1 MTSVPTR
8 VILGITG
15 ASGVLYGLRSL
26 EKLVHLADEVQ
37 VIASANVQDII
48 RTELDSIHAP
58 TLEAFVENLGTFT
71 ADVHFC
77 NPKSFFEPPA
87 SGSYRH
93 SGMLIAPCSMG
104 TLGRIASG
112 TSDDLMCRAAD
123 VCLKE
128 RRKLVLLARETPLS
142 LLHLR
147 NMTSVTEAGAIVL
160 PASPSF
166 YHKPA
171 TLMDAIDT
179 VVDRALAQLGFQTP
193 AKEWMK

>member
-1 MTSVPTR
+1 MATPTR

-26 EKLVHLADEVQ
+26 EKLVHLADEIQ

-48 RTELDSIHAP
+48 RTELDDHAP
-58 TLEAFVENLGTFT
+58 TIEAFLEQLGSFK
-71 ADVHFC
+71 ADVHVC
-77 NPKSFFEPPA
+77 NPKSYFEPPA

-93 SGMLIAPCSMG
+93 CGMLIAPCSMG
-104 TLGRIASG
+104 TLGRIAAG

-142 LLHLR
+142 LIHLR
-147 NMTSVTEAGAIVL
+147 NMTALTEAGAIVL
-160 PASPSF
+160 PACPSF
-166 YHKPA
+166 YHKPS
-171 TLMDAIDT
+171 TLVDAIDT
-179 VVDRALAQLGFQTP
+179 VVDRALAQLGLQT
-193 AKEWMK
+193 ASKEWMK

>member
-1 MTSVPTR
+1 MMGSPTR

-48 RTELDSIHAP
+48 RTELDDHAR
-58 TLEAFVENLGTFT
+58 TIEAFLEQLGSFK
-71 ADVHFC
+71 ADVHVC
-77 NPKSFFEPPA
+77 NPKSYFEPPA

-93 SGMLIAPCSMG
+93 CGMLIAPCSMG
-104 TLGRIASG
+104 TLGRIAAG

-142 LLHLR
+142 LIHLR
-147 NMTSVTEAGAIVL
+147 NMTAVTEAGAIVL
-160 PASPSF
+160 PACPSF
-166 YHKPA
+166 YHKPS
-171 TLMDAIDT
+171 TLVDAIDT
-179 VVDRALAQLGFQTP
+179 VVDRALAQLGLPT
-193 AKEWMK
+193 ASKEWMK

>member
-1 MTSVPTR
+1 MSTPTR

-26 EKLVHLADEVQ
+26 EKLVHLADEIQ

-48 RTELDSIHAP
+48 RTELDDHAP
-58 TLEAFVENLGTFT
+58 TIEAFLEQLGTFK
-71 ADVHFC
+71 ADVHVC
-77 NPKSFFEPPA
+77 NPKSYFEPPA

-93 SGMLIAPCSMG
+93 CGMLIAPCSMG
-104 TLGRIASG
+104 TLGRIAAG

-142 LLHLR
+142 LIHLR
-147 NMTSVTEAGAIVL
+147 NMTAVTEAGAIVL
-160 PASPSF
+160 PACPSF
-166 YHKPA
+166 YHKPS
-171 TLMDAIDT
+171 TLVDAIDT
-179 VVDRALAQLGFQTP
+179 VVDRALAQLGLPT
-193 AKEWMK
+193 ASKEWMK

>member
-1 MTSVPTR
+1 MDTPTR

-48 RTELDSIHAP
+48 RTELDNHAP
-58 TLEAFVENLGTFT
+58 TIEAFLEQLGGFK
-71 ADVHFC
+71 ADVHVC
-77 NPKSFFEPPA
+77 NPKSYFEPPA
-87 SGSYRH
+87 SGSYKH
-93 SGMLIAPCSMG
+93 CGMLVAPCSMG
-104 TLGRIASG
+104 TLGRIAAG
-112 TSDDLMCRAAD
+112 ISDDLMCRAAD

-142 LLHLR
+142 LIHLR
-147 NMTSVTEAGAIVL
+147 NMTAVTEAGAVVL
-160 PASPSF
+160 PACPSF
-166 YHKPA
+166 YHQPKTIMEA
-171 TLMDAIDT
+171 VDT
-179 VVDRALAQLGFQTP
+179 VVDRAIAQLGFQTT

>member
-1 MTSVPTR
+1 MMSTPTR

-26 EKLVHLADEVQ
+26 EKLVHLADEIQ

-48 RTELDSIHAP
+48 RTELDDHAP
-58 TLEAFVENLGTFT
+58 TIEAFLEQLGTFK
-71 ADVHFC
+71 ADVHVC
-77 NPKSFFEPPA
+77 NPKSYFEPPA

-93 SGMLIAPCSMG
+93 CGMLIAPCSMG
-104 TLGRIASG
+104 TLGRIAAG

-142 LLHLR
+142 LIHLR
-147 NMTSVTEAGAIVL
+147 NMTAVTEAGAIVL
-160 PASPSF
+160 PACPSF
-166 YHKPA
+166 YHKPS
-171 TLMDAIDT
+171 TLVDAIDT
-179 VVDRALAQLGFQTP
+179 VVDRALAQLGLPT
-193 AKEWMK
+193 ASKEWMK

>member
-1 MTSVPTR
+1 MDTPTR
-8 VILGITG
+8 VIIGITG

-37 VIASANVQDII
+37 IIASANVQDII
-48 RTELDSIHAP
+48 RTELDNHAP
-58 TLEAFVENLGTFT
+58 TIEAFLEQLGSFK
-71 ADVHFC
+71 AAVHVC
-77 NPKSFFEPPA
+77 NPKSYFEPPA

-93 SGMLIAPCSMG
+93 CGMLIAPCSMG
-104 TLGRIASG
+104 TLGRIAAG

-128 RRKLVLLARETPLS
+128 RRKLVLVARETPLS

-147 NMTSVTEAGAIVL
+147 NMTAVTEAGAVVL
-160 PASPSF
+160 PACPSF
-166 YHKPA
+166 YHQPKSIMEA
-171 TLMDAIDT
+171 VDT
-179 VVDRALAQLGFQTP
+179 VVDRAIAQLGFQTS

>member
-1 MTSVPTR
+1 MDTPTR

-37 VIASANVQDII
+37 IIASSNVQDII
-48 RTELDSIHAP
+48 RTELDNHAP
-58 TLEAFVENLGTFT
+58 TIEAFLEQLGSFK
-71 ADVHFC
+71 ADVHVC
-77 NPKSFFEPPA
+77 NPKSYFEPPA

-93 SGMLIAPCSMG
+93 CGMLIAPCSMG
-104 TLGRIASG
+104 TLGRIAAG

-123 VCLKE
+123 VGLKE
-128 RRKLVLLARETPLS
+128 RRKLVLVARETPLS

-147 NMTSVTEAGAIVL
+147 NMTAVTEAGAVVL
-160 PASPSF
+160 PACPSF
-166 YHKPA
+166 YHQPKSIMEA
-171 TLMDAIDT
+171 VDT
-179 VVDRALAQLGFQTP
+179 VVDRAIAQLGFQTS

>member
-1 MTSVPTR
+1 MDTPTR

-48 RTELDSIHAP
+48 RTELDNHAP
-58 TLEAFVENLGTFT
+58 TIEAFLDQLGSFK
-71 ADVHFC
+71 AAVHVC
-77 NPKSFFEPPA
+77 NPKSYFEPPA
-87 SGSYRH
+87 SGSYKH
-93 SGMLIAPCSMG
+93 CGMLIAPCSMG
-104 TLGRIASG
+104 TLGRIAAG
-112 TSDDLMCRAAD
+112 VSDDLMCRAAD

-142 LLHLR
+142 LIHLR
-147 NMTSVTEAGAIVL
+147 NMTAVTEAGAVVL
-160 PASPSF
+160 PACPSF
-166 YHKPA
+166 YHQPKTIIEA
-171 TLMDAIDT
+171 VDT
-179 VVDRALAQLGFQTP
+179 VVDRAIAQLGFMTT

>member
-1 MTSVPTR
+1 MDTSTR

-48 RTELDSIHAP
+48 RTELDNHAP
-58 TLEAFVENLGTFT
+58 TIEAFLEQLGSFK
-71 ADVHFC
+71 AAVHVC
-77 NPKSFFEPPA
+77 NPKSYFEPPA
-87 SGSYRH
+87 SGSYKH
-93 SGMLIAPCSMG
+93 CGMLIAPCSMG
-104 TLGRIASG
+104 TLGRIAAG
-112 TSDDLMCRAAD
+112 ISDDLMCRAAD

-142 LLHLR
+142 LIHLR
-147 NMTSVTEAGAIVL
+147 NMTAVTEAGAVVL
-160 PASPSF
+160 PACPSF
-166 YHKPA
+166 YHQPK
-171 TLMDAIDT
+171 TLIEAVDT
-179 VVDRALAQLGFQTP
+179 VVDRAIAQLGFQTT

>member
-1 MTSVPTR
+1 MDTPTR

-48 RTELDSIHAP
+48 RTELDNHAP
-58 TLEAFVENLGTFT
+58 TIEAFLEQLGSFK
-71 ADVHFC
+71 AAVHVC
-77 NPKSFFEPPA
+77 NPKSYFEPPA
-87 SGSYRH
+87 SGSYKH
-93 SGMLIAPCSMG
+93 CGMLIAPCSMG
-104 TLGRIASG
+104 TLGRIAAG
-112 TSDDLMCRAAD
+112 ISDDLMCRAAD

-142 LLHLR
+142 LIHLR
-147 NMTSVTEAGAIVL
+147 NMTAVTEAGAVVL
-160 PASPSF
+160 PACPSF
-166 YHKPA
+166 YHQPK
-171 TLMDAIDT
+171 TLIEAVDT
-179 VVDRALAQLGFQTP
+179 VVDRAIAQLGFQTT

>member
-1 MTSVPTR
+1 MMATPTR

-26 EKLVHLADEVQ
+26 EKLVHLADEIQ

-48 RTELDSIHAP
+48 RTELDDHAP
-58 TLEAFVENLGTFT
+58 TIEAFLEQLGTFK
-71 ADVHFC
+71 ADVHVC
-77 NPKSFFEPPA
+77 NPKSYFEPPA

-93 SGMLIAPCSMG
+93 CGMLIAPCSMG
-104 TLGRIASG
+104 TLGRIAAG

-142 LLHLR
+142 LIHLR
-147 NMTSVTEAGAIVL
+147 NMTAVTEAGAIVL
-160 PASPSF
+160 PACPSF
-166 YHKPA
+166 YHKPS
-171 TLMDAIDT
+171 TLVDAIDT
-179 VVDRALAQLGFQTP
+179 VVDRALAQLGLRT
-193 AKEWMK
+193 ASKEWMK

>member
-1 MTSVPTR
+1 MDTPTR

-37 VIASANVQDII
+37 IIASANVQDII
-48 RTELDSIHAP
+48 RTELDNHAP
-58 TLEAFVENLGTFT
+58 TIEAFLEQLGSFK
-71 ADVHFC
+71 AAVHVC
-77 NPKSFFEPPA
+77 NPKSYFEPPA

-93 SGMLIAPCSMG
+93 CGMLIAPCSMG
-104 TLGRIASG
+104 TLGRIAAG

-128 RRKLVLLARETPLS
+128 RRKLVLVARETPLS

-147 NMTSVTEAGAIVL
+147 NMTAVTEAGAVVL
-160 PASPSF
+160 PACPSF
-166 YHKPA
+166 YHQPKSIMEA
-171 TLMDAIDT
+171 VDT
-179 VVDRALAQLGFQTP
+179 VVDRAIAQLGFQTS

>member
-1 MTSVPTR
+1 MMATPTR

-26 EKLVHLADEVQ
+26 EKLVHLADEIQ

-48 RTELDSIHAP
+48 RTELDDHAP
-58 TLEAFVENLGTFT
+58 TIEAFLEQLGSFK
-71 ADVHFC
+71 ADVHVC
-77 NPKSFFEPPA
+77 NPKSYFEPPA

-93 SGMLIAPCSMG
+93 CGMLIAPCSMG
-104 TLGRIASG
+104 TLGRIAAG

-142 LLHLR
+142 LIHLR
-147 NMTSVTEAGAIVL
+147 NMTAVTEAGAIVL
-160 PASPSF
+160 PACPSF
-166 YHKPA
+166 YHKPS
-171 TLMDAIDT
+171 TLVDAIDT
-179 VVDRALAQLGFQTP
+179 VVDRALAQLGLQT
-193 AKEWMK
+193 ASKEWMK

>member
-1 MTSVPTR
+1 MMGSPTR

-26 EKLVHLADEVQ
+26 EKLVHLADEIQ

-48 RTELDSIHAP
+48 RTELDDHAP
-58 TLEAFVENLGTFT
+58 TIEAFLEQLGSFK
-71 ADVHFC
+71 ADVHVC
-77 NPKSFFEPPA
+77 NPKSYFEPPA

-93 SGMLIAPCSMG
+93 CGMLIAPCSMG
-104 TLGRIASG
+104 TLGRIAAG

-142 LLHLR
+142 LIHLR
-147 NMTSVTEAGAIVL
+147 NMTAVTEAGAIVL
-160 PASPSF
+160 PACPSF
-166 YHKPA
+166 YHKPS
-171 TLMDAIDT
+171 TLVDAIDT
-179 VVDRALAQLGFQTP
+179 VVDRALAQLGLPT
-193 AKEWMK
+193 ALKEWMK

>member
-1 MTSVPTR
+1 MGSPTR

-48 RTELDSIHAP
+48 RTELDDHAP
-58 TLEAFVENLGTFT
+58 TIEAFLEQLGSFK
-71 ADVHFC
+71 ADVHVC
-77 NPKSFFEPPA
+77 NPKSYFEPPA

-93 SGMLIAPCSMG
+93 CGMLIAPCSMG
-104 TLGRIASG
+104 TLGRIAAG

-142 LLHLR
+142 LIHLR
-147 NMTSVTEAGAIVL
+147 NMTAVTEAGAIVL
-160 PASPSF
+160 PACPSF
-166 YHKPA
+166 YHKPS
-171 TLMDAIDT
+171 TLVDAIDT
-179 VVDRALAQLGFQTP
+179 VVDRALAQLGLPT
-193 AKEWMK
+193 ASKEWMK

>member
-1 MTSVPTR
+1 MIGSPTR

-26 EKLVHLADEVQ
+26 EKLVHLADEIQ

-48 RTELDSIHAP
+48 RTELDDHAP
-58 TLEAFVENLGTFT
+58 TIEAFLEQLGSFK
-71 ADVHFC
+71 ADVHVC
-77 NPKSFFEPPA
+77 NPKSYFEPPA

-93 SGMLIAPCSMG
+93 CGMLIAPCSMG
-104 TLGRIASG
+104 TLGRIAAG

-142 LLHLR
+142 LIHLR
-147 NMTSVTEAGAIVL
+147 NMTAVTEAGAIVL
-160 PASPSF
+160 PACPSF
-166 YHKPA
+166 YHKPS
-171 TLMDAIDT
+171 TLVDAIDT
-179 VVDRALAQLGFQTP
+179 VVDRALAQLGLPT
-193 AKEWMK
+193 ASKEWMK

>member
-1 MTSVPTR
+1 MDSPTR

-48 RTELDSIHAP
+48 RTELDNHAP
-58 TLEAFVENLGTFT
+58 TIEAFLEQLGGFK
-71 ADVHFC
+71 ADVHVC
-77 NPKSFFEPPA
+77 NPKSYFEPPA

-93 SGMLIAPCSMG
+93 CGMLVAPCSMG
-104 TLGRIASG
+104 TLGRIAAG
-112 TSDDLMCRAAD
+112 ISDDLMCRAAD

-142 LLHLR
+142 LIHLR
-147 NMTSVTEAGAIVL
+147 NMTAVTEAGAVVL
-160 PASPSF
+160 PACPSF
-166 YHKPA
+166 YHQPKTIMEA
-171 TLMDAIDT
+171 VDT
-179 VVDRALAQLGFQTP
+179 VVDRAIAQLGFQTT

>member
-1 MTSVPTR
+1 MATPTR

-26 EKLVHLADEVQ
+26 EKLVHLADEIQ

-48 RTELDSIHAP
+48 RTELDDHAP
-58 TLEAFVENLGTFT
+58 TIEAFLEQLGSFK
-71 ADVHFC
+71 ADVHVC
-77 NPKSFFEPPA
+77 NPKSYFEPPA

-93 SGMLIAPCSMG
+93 CGMLIAPCSMG
-104 TLGRIASG
+104 TLGRIAAG

-128 RRKLVLLARETPLS
+128 RSKLVLVARETPLS
-142 LLHLR
+142 LIHLR
-147 NMTSVTEAGAIVL
+147 NMTAVTEAGAIVL
-160 PASPSF
+160 PACPSF
-166 YHKPA
+166 YHKPS
-171 TLMDAIDT
+171 TLVDAIDT
-179 VVDRALAQLGFQTP
+179 VVDRALAQLGLQTD

>member
-1 MTSVPTR
+1 MMGSPTR

-26 EKLVHLADEVQ
+26 EKLVHLADEIQ

-48 RTELDSIHAP
+48 RTELDDHAP
-58 TLEAFVENLGTFT
+58 TIEAFLEQLGSFK
-71 ADVHFC
+71 ADVHVC
-77 NPKSFFEPPA
+77 NPKSYFEPPA

-93 SGMLIAPCSMG
+93 CGMLIAPCSMG
-104 TLGRIASG
+104 TLGRIAAG

-142 LLHLR
+142 LIQLR
-147 NMTSVTEAGAIVL
+147 NMTAVTEAGAIVL
-160 PASPSF
+160 PACPSF

-171 TLMDAIDT
+171 TLVDAIDT
-179 VVDRALAQLGFQTP
+179 VVDRALAQLGLPT
-193 AKEWMK
+193 ASKEWMK

>member
-1 MTSVPTR
+1 MATPTR

-26 EKLVHLADEVQ
+26 EKLVHLADEIQ

-48 RTELDSIHAP
+48 RTELDDHAP
-58 TLEAFVENLGTFT
+58 TIEAFLEQLGTFK
-71 ADVHFC
+71 ADVHVC
-77 NPKSFFEPPA
+77 NPKSYFEPPA

-93 SGMLIAPCSMG
+93 CGMLIAPCSMG
-104 TLGRIASG
+104 TLGRIAAG

-142 LLHLR
+142 LIHLR
-147 NMTSVTEAGAIVL
+147 NMTAVTEAGAIVL
-160 PASPSF
+160 PACPSF
-166 YHKPA
+166 YHKPS
-171 TLMDAIDT
+171 TLVDAIDT
-179 VVDRALAQLGFQTP
+179 VVDRALAQLGLQT
-193 AKEWMK
+193 ASKEWMK

>member
-1 MTSVPTR
+1 MMGSPTR

-26 EKLVHLADEVQ
+26 EKLVHLADEIQ

-48 RTELDSIHAP
+48 RTELDDHAP
-58 TLEAFVENLGTFT
+58 TIEAFLEQLGSFK
-71 ADVHFC
+71 ADVHVC
-77 NPKSFFEPPA
+77 NPKSYFEPPA

-93 SGMLIAPCSMG
+93 CGMLIAPCSMG
-104 TLGRIASG
+104 TLGRIAAG

-142 LLHLR
+142 LIHLR
-147 NMTSVTEAGAIVL
+147 NMTAVTEAGAIVL
-160 PASPSF
+160 PACPSF
-166 YHKPA
+166 YHKPS
-171 TLMDAIDT
+171 TLVDAIDT
-179 VVDRALAQLGFQTP
+179 VVDRALAQLGLP
-193 AKEWMK
+193 SASKEWMK

>member
-1 MTSVPTR
+1 MGSPTR

-26 EKLVHLADEVQ
+26 EKLVHMADEIQ

-48 RTELDSIHAP
+48 RTELDDHAP
-58 TLEAFVENLGTFT
+58 TIEAFLEQLGSFK
-71 ADVHFC
+71 ADVHVC
-77 NPKSFFEPPA
+77 NPKSYFEPPA

-93 SGMLIAPCSMG
+93 CGMLIAPCSMG
-104 TLGRIASG
+104 TLGRIAAG

-142 LLHLR
+142 LIHLR
-147 NMTSVTEAGAIVL
+147 NMTAVTEAGAIVL
-160 PASPSF
+160 PACPSF
-166 YHKPA
+166 YHKPS
-171 TLMDAIDT
+171 TLVDAIDT
-179 VVDRALAQLGFQTP
+179 VVDRALAQLGLP
-193 AKEWMK
+193 SASKEWMK

>member
-1 MTSVPTR
+1 MMGSPTR

-26 EKLVHLADEVQ
+26 EKLVHLADELQ

-48 RTELDSIHAP
+48 RTELDDHAP
-58 TLEAFVENLGTFT
+58 TIEAFLEQLGSFK
-71 ADVHFC
+71 ADVHVC
-77 NPKSFFEPPA
+77 NPKSYFEPPA

-93 SGMLIAPCSMG
+93 CGMLIAPCSMG
-104 TLGRIASG
+104 TLGRIAAG

-142 LLHLR
+142 LIHLR
-147 NMTSVTEAGAIVL
+147 NMTAVTEAGAIVL
-160 PASPSF
+160 PACPSF
-166 YHKPA
+166 YHKPS
-171 TLMDAIDT
+171 TLVDAIDT
-179 VVDRALAQLGFQTP
+179 VVDRALAQLGLPT
-193 AKEWMK
+193 ASKEWMK

>member
-1 MTSVPTR
+1 MATPTR

-26 EKLVHLADEVQ
+26 EKLVHLADEIQ

-48 RTELDSIHAP
+48 RTELDDHAP
-58 TLEAFVENLGTFT
+58 TIEAFLEQLGTFK
-71 ADVHFC
+71 ADVHVC
-77 NPKSFFEPPA
+77 NPKSYFEPPA

-93 SGMLIAPCSMG
+93 CGMLIAPCSMG
-104 TLGRIASG
+104 TLGRIAAG

-142 LLHLR
+142 LIHLR
-147 NMTSVTEAGAIVL
+147 NMTAVTEAGAIVL
-160 PASPSF
+160 PACPSF
-166 YHKPA
+166 YHKPS
-171 TLMDAIDT
+171 TLVDAIDT
-179 VVDRALAQLGFQTP
+179 VVDRALAQLGLPT
-193 AKEWMK
+193 ASKEWMK

>member
-1 MTSVPTR
+1 MMATPTR

-26 EKLVHLADEVQ
+26 EKLVHLADEIQ

-48 RTELDSIHAP
+48 RTELDDHAP
-58 TLEAFVENLGTFT
+58 TIEAFLEQLGTFK
-71 ADVHFC
+71 ADVHVC
-77 NPKSFFEPPA
+77 NPKSYFEPPA

-93 SGMLIAPCSMG
+93 CGMLIAPCSMG
-104 TLGRIASG
+104 TLGRIAAG

-142 LLHLR
+142 LIHLR
-147 NMTSVTEAGAIVL
+147 NMTAVTEAGAIVL
-160 PASPSF
+160 PACPSF
-166 YHKPA
+166 YHKPL
-171 TLMDAIDT
+171 TLVDAIDT
-179 VVDRALAQLGFQTP
+179 VVDRALAQLGLQT
-193 AKEWMK
+193 ASKEWMK

>member
-1 MTSVPTR
+1 MRSPTR

-26 EKLVHLADEVQ
+26 EKLVHLADEIQ

-48 RTELDSIHAP
+48 RTEIDDHAP
-58 TLEAFVENLGTFT
+58 TIEAFLEQLGSFK
-71 ADVHFC
+71 ADVHVC
-77 NPKSFFEPPA
+77 NPKSYFEPPA

-93 SGMLIAPCSMG
+93 CGMLIAPCSMG
-104 TLGRIASG
+104 TLGRIAAG

-142 LLHLR
+142 LIHLR
-147 NMTSVTEAGAIVL
+147 NMTAVTEAGAIVL
-160 PASPSF
+160 PACPSF
-166 YHKPA
+166 YHKPS
-171 TLMDAIDT
+171 TLVDAIDT
-179 VVDRALAQLGFQTP
+179 VVDRALAQLGLPT
-193 AKEWMK
+193 ASKEWMK

>member
-1 MTSVPTR
+1 MDTPTR

-37 VIASANVQDII
+37 IIASANVQDII
-48 RTELDSIHAP
+48 RTELDNHAP
-58 TLEAFVENLGTFT
+58 TIEAFLEQLGSFK
-71 ADVHFC
+71 ADVHVC
-77 NPKSFFEPPA
+77 NPKSYFEPPA

-93 SGMLIAPCSMG
+93 CGMLIAPCSMG
-104 TLGRIASG
+104 TLGRIAAG

-128 RRKLVLLARETPLS
+128 RRKLVLVARETPLS

-147 NMTSVTEAGAIVL
+147 NMTAVTEAGAVVL
-160 PASPSF
+160 PACPSF
-166 YHKPA
+166 YHQPMSIMEA
-171 TLMDAIDT
+171 VDT
-179 VVDRALAQLGFQTP
+179 VVDRAIAQLGFQTS

>member
-1 MTSVPTR
+1 MIATPTR

-26 EKLVHLADEVQ
+26 EKLVHLADEIQ

-48 RTELDSIHAP
+48 RTELDDHAP
-58 TLEAFVENLGTFT
+58 TIEAFLEQLGSFK
-71 ADVHFC
+71 ADVHVC
-77 NPKSFFEPPA
+77 NPKSYFEPPA

-93 SGMLIAPCSMG
+93 CGMLIAPCSMG
-104 TLGRIASG
+104 TLGRIAAG

-128 RRKLVLLARETPLS
+128 RRKLVLVARETPLS
-142 LLHLR
+142 LIHLR
-147 NMTSVTEAGAIVL
+147 NMTAVTEAGAIVL
-160 PASPSF
+160 PACPSF
-166 YHKPA
+166 YHKPS

-179 VVDRALAQLGFQTP
+179 VVDRALAQLGLQTD

>member
-1 MTSVPTR
+1 MMGSPTR

-26 EKLVHLADEVQ
+26 EKLVHLADEIQ

-48 RTELDSIHAP
+48 RTELDDHAP
-58 TLEAFVENLGTFT
+58 TIEAFLEQLGSFK
-71 ADVHFC
+71 AAVHVC
-77 NPKSFFEPPA
+77 NPKSYFEPPA

-93 SGMLIAPCSMG
+93 CGMLIAPCSMG
-104 TLGRIASG
+104 TLGRIAAG

-142 LLHLR
+142 LIHLR
-147 NMTSVTEAGAIVL
+147 NMTAVTEAGAIVL
-160 PASPSF
+160 PACPSF
-166 YHKPA
+166 YHKPS
-171 TLMDAIDT
+171 TLVDAIDT
-179 VVDRALAQLGFQTP
+179 VVDRALAQLGLPT
-193 AKEWMK
+193 ASKEWMK

>member
-1 MTSVPTR
+1 MATPTR

-26 EKLVHLADEVQ
+26 EKLVHLADEIQ

-48 RTELDSIHAP
+48 RTELDDHAP
-58 TLEAFVENLGTFT
+58 TIEAFLEQLGSFK
-71 ADVHFC
+71 ADVHVC
-77 NPKSFFEPPA
+77 NPKSYFEPPA

-93 SGMLIAPCSMG
+93 CGMLIAPCSMG
-104 TLGRIASG
+104 TLGRIAAG

-128 RRKLVLLARETPLS
+128 RRKLVLVARETPLS
-142 LLHLR
+142 LIHLR
-147 NMTSVTEAGAIVL
+147 NMTAVTEAGAIVL
-160 PASPSF
+160 PACPSF
-166 YHKPA
+166 YHKPS
-171 TLMDAIDT
+171 TLVDAIDT
-179 VVDRALAQLGFQTP
+179 VVDRALAQLGLQTD

>member
-1 MTSVPTR
+1 MMGSPTR

-26 EKLVHLADEVQ
+26 EKLVHLADEIQ

-48 RTELDSIHAP
+48 RTELDDHAP
-58 TLEAFVENLGTFT
+58 TIEAFLEQLGSFK
-71 ADVHFC
+71 ADVHVC
-77 NPKSFFEPPA
+77 NPKSYFEPPA

-93 SGMLIAPCSMG
+93 CGMLIAPCSMG
-104 TLGRIASG
+104 TLGRIAAG

-142 LLHLR
+142 LIHLR
-147 NMTSVTEAGAIVL
+147 NMTAVTEAGAIVL
-160 PASPSF
+160 PACPSF
-166 YHKPA
+166 YHKPS
-171 TLMDAIDT
+171 TLVDAIDT
-179 VVDRALAQLGFQTP
+179 VVDRALAQLGLPT
-193 AKEWMK
+193 ASKEWMK

>member
-1 MTSVPTR
+1 MDTPTR

-37 VIASANVQDII
+37 IIASANVQDII
-48 RTELDSIHAP
+48 LTELDNHAP
-58 TLEAFVENLGTFT
+58 TIEAFLEQLGSFK
-71 ADVHFC
+71 AAVHVC
-77 NPKSFFEPPA
+77 NPKSYFEPPA

-93 SGMLIAPCSMG
+93 CGMLIAPCSMG
-104 TLGRIASG
+104 TLGRIAAG

-128 RRKLVLLARETPLS
+128 RRKLVLVARETPLS

-147 NMTSVTEAGAIVL
+147 NMTAVTEAGAVVL
-160 PASPSF
+160 PACPSF
-166 YHKPA
+166 YHQPKSIMEA
-171 TLMDAIDT
+171 VDT
-179 VVDRALAQLGFQTP
+179 VVDRAIAQLGFQTS

>member
-1 MTSVPTR
+1 MTSHPIR

-15 ASGVLYGLRSL
+15 ASGVLYGLRAL

-37 VIASANVQDII
+37 VIASSNVQDII
-48 RTELDSIHAP
+48 RTELDSGHAP
-58 TLEAFVENLGTFT
+58 TLESFVETLGPFA

-104 TLGRIASG
+104 TLGRIAAG

-128 RRKLVLLARETPLS
+128 RRKLILLARETPLS
-142 LLHLR
+142 LVHLR
-147 NMTSVTEAGAIVL
+147 NMTAVTEAGAVVL
-160 PASPSF
+160 SASPSF
-166 YHKPA
+166 YHKPES
-171 TLMDAIDT
+171 LMDAIDT
-179 VVDRALAQLGFQTP
+179 VVDRALAHLGFQTP

>member
-1 MTSVPTR
+1 MDTPTR

-48 RTELDSIHAP
+48 RTELDNHAP
-58 TLEAFVENLGTFT
+58 TIEAFLEQLGSFK
-71 ADVHFC
+71 AAVHVC
-77 NPKSFFEPPA
+77 NPKSYFEPPA
-87 SGSYRH
+87 SGSYKH
-93 SGMLIAPCSMG
+93 CGMLIAPCSMG
-104 TLGRIASG
+104 TLGRIAAG
-112 TSDDLMCRAAD
+112 VSDDLMCRAAD

-142 LLHLR
+142 LIHLR
-147 NMTSVTEAGAIVL
+147 NMTAVTEAGAVVL
-160 PASPSF
+160 PACPSF
-166 YHKPA
+166 YHQPK
-171 TLMDAIDT
+171 TLIEAVDT
-179 VVDRALAQLGFQTP
+179 VVDRAIAQLGFQTT

>member
-1 MTSVPTR
+1 

-37 VIASANVQDII
+37 VIASSNVQDII
-48 RTELDSIHAP
+48 RTELDNHAP
-58 TLEAFVENLGTFT
+58 TIEAFLDKLGSFK
-71 ADVHFC
+71 ADVHVC

-93 SGMLIAPCSMG
+93 CGMLVAPCSMG
-104 TLGRIASG
+104 TLGRIAAG
-112 TSDDLMCRAAD
+112 VSDDLMCRAAD

-142 LLHLR
+142 LIHLR
-147 NMTSVTEAGAIVL
+147 NMTAVTEAGAVVL
-160 PASPSF
+160 PACPCF
-166 YHKPA
+166 YHQPKTIIEA
-171 TLMDAIDT
+171 VDT
-179 VVDRALAQLGFQTP
+179 VVDRAIAQLGFQTT

>member
-1 MTSVPTR
+1 MGSPTR

-26 EKLVHLADEVQ
+26 EKLVHLADEIQ

-48 RTELDSIHAP
+48 RTELDDHAP
-58 TLEAFVENLGTFT
+58 TIEAFLEQLGSFK
-71 ADVHFC
+71 ADVHVC
-77 NPKSFFEPPA
+77 NPKSYFEPPA

-93 SGMLIAPCSMG
+93 CGMLIAPCSMG
-104 TLGRIASG
+104 TLGRIAAG

-142 LLHLR
+142 LIHLR
-147 NMTSVTEAGAIVL
+147 NMTAVTEAGAIVL
-160 PASPSF
+160 PACPSF

-171 TLMDAIDT
+171 TLVDAIDT
-179 VVDRALAQLGFQTP
+179 VVDRALAQLGLPT
-193 AKEWMK
+193 ASKEWMK